1 MADHI
6 IADCFTFFQRLS
18 FESKIMIKLRPRRVP
33 GTRNTA
39 CVATFNSSEF
49 KEFKELKGECS
60 NSPKRPFAAMALRIR
75 PQRQRPWPLSFELPK
90 TGWSTG
96 NVFGAA

>member
-1 MADHI
+1 MADQI
-6 IADCFTFFQRLS
+6 IADYFIFFQRLS

-33 GTRNTA
+33 GTRSTV
-39 CVATFNSSEF
+39 CVATLNSCEF
-49 KEFKELKGECS
+49 KEFKKLKGEFS

-75 PQRQRPWPLSFELPK
+75 PRRQQPWPKRLPK
-90 TGWSTG
+90 TGWSMG